1 MRARSCS
8 HERES
13 RWPSWWRIP
22 SWPIWSLPAP
32 AQALVIAVIVAAY
45 SISTAGLLAD
55 WPGRSDLVIAGLLI
69 GLGIVHTE
77 MAFGVEKYR
86 ATIPGRDDHT
96 DLTSVWTFA
105 AALLL
110 PPTLA
115 ASTASVVHLHL
126 CVRLRLSGG
135 ILYRQL
141 YTNATVV
148 LACISASLLLAAT
161 STHIAGAGSF
171 RQMGVIVLAMLIYTG
186 VNTALL
192 VVAVRLTTNVRRRW
206 YGNDLL
212 ELVTL
217 ALGTVVAFILASDH
231 SMVLAFLAPVLLL
244 LHWTIAADELQRQ
257 SGIERTSGL
266 ANSAA
271 WHQLARREL
280 RRAIRRQHPIGI
292 LLIDIDNFRRV
303 NEDYGHLIGNQVLD
317 SVGEALSCAA
327 RKHDTLGL
335 NGSDEFLALLPAVDE
350 ELPRIAAR
358 MVDVVANLEVT
369 AQLEGGTT
377 CLVDGLAVSIGGAQW
392 PDDGL
397 SSEDLL
403 SAADFALQDAKRG
416 RTSRVAYGITAKRK
430 ASMLAEYRSARM
442 RNLSVSD
449 GAKTADDVPS

>member
-1 MRARSCS
+1 MRARDRTDRS
-8 HERES
+8 ES
-13 RWPSWWRIP
+13 RWSSWWRIP

-32 AQALVIAVIVAAY
+32 ALALVITMIVTAY
-45 SISTAGLLAD
+45 SVSTAGLLAD
-55 WPGRSDLVIAGLLI
+55 WPRRSDLMLAGLLI
-69 GLGIVHTE
+69 GLGVVHTE

-86 ATIPGRDDHT
+86 ATVPGRDDHT
-96 DLTSVWTFA
+96 DLTSVWTFS

-110 PPTLA
+110 PPALA

-141 YTNATVV
+141 YTNATVL
-148 LACISASLLLAAT
+148 LACLSASLLLAAT
-161 STHIAGAGSF
+161 TTRIAGPGSL
-171 RQMGVIVLAMLIYTG
+171 RQMGVIVLAMLIYIGT
-186 VNTALL
+186 NTALL
-192 VVAVRLTTNVRRRW
+192 VIAVRLTTNTRRRW
-206 YGNDLL
+206 YGDDLL

-231 SMVLAFLAPVLLL
+231 SMALLFLAPVVLL
-244 LHWTIAADELQRQ
+244 LHWTITADELQRL
-257 SGIERTSGL
+257 SGVERTSGL

-292 LLIDIDNFRRV
+292 LLIDVDNFRRV
-303 NEDYGHLIGNQVLD
+303 NEDYGHLVGNQVLD
-317 SVGEALSCAA
+317 SIGEALSSAA

-350 ELPRIAAR
+350 ELPRIARR
-358 MVDVVANLEVT
+358 MIDAVTNLQVT
-369 AQLEGGTT
+369 AQLDGGTT
-377 CLVDGLAVSIGGAQW
+377 CVVTGLTVSIGGAQW

-397 SSEDLL
+397 ALEDLL

-416 RTSRVAYGITAKRK
+416 RTPKIAYGTTAKRK
-430 ASMLAEYRSARM
+430 AAMLAEYRAARM
-442 RNLSVSD
+442 RDFSIGD
-449 GAKTADDVPS
+449 RTKTAGERSS